1 MKYKAM
7 IILLFAC
14 FSFLTGCEPN
24 KYIDVSDQQKFK
36 TIINSEFIILVDL
49 EVIGVSFDANYKKN
63 VDYVYLVKK
72 PGISGPEV
80 VFKNSLNKGTK
91 IKIIGVFVS
100 DSLFAKEHYYRVEIV
115 GSNQFN
121 SYVVLIYDSGDVDS
135 QNFGLD
141 EAIFKRIKPS

>member
-49 EVIGVSFDANYKKN
+49 EVIGVSFDENYKKN